1 MTRKAM
7 GKGDEARA
15 RILEAAA
22 AVFAEDGFAGAR
34 VDEIAR
40 RARVNK
46 ALLYYHVGDKA
57 GLHEA
62 VLLAWMDVLFARL
75 RARIAQEAG
84 AEAKLEALATTFEE
98 LVKRHNY
105 YPQILARELS
115 SGGRN
120 LTGPVMAKLLELIA
134 LEGEILEEGR
144 RAGIFRPASPVTVH
158 LLLVVGTVMHLM
170 GRQLMERAARLGLKE
185 APDFPDSP
193 SRAALDLLL
202 NGLRARP
209 KDCVE
214 SKPGPR
220 KAARGEGSST
230 RALAKS
236 KTKEG
241 RR

>member
-1 MTRKAM
+1 M
-7 GKGDEARA
+7 
-15 RILEAAA
+15 
-22 AVFAEDGFAGAR
+22 
-34 VDEIAR
+34 EI
-40 RARVNK
+40 
-46 ALLYYHVGDKA
+46 
-57 GLHEA
+57 
-62 VLLAWMDVLFARL
+62 LLAGL
-75 RARIAQEAG
+75 RARIAEQEG

-98 LVKRHNY
+98 LVKRHGY
-105 YPQILARELS
+105 YPQILVRELS

-120 LTGPVMAKLLELIA
+120 LTGPVMAKLLDLFA
-134 LEGEILEEGR
+134 LEGKILEEGR
-144 RAGIFRPASPVTVH
+144 RAGTFRPASPVTLH

-170 GRQLMERAARLGLKE
+170 GRQLVERSARLGLKG
-185 APDFPDSP
+185 APGFPDSP

-209 KDCVE
+209 KGYAA